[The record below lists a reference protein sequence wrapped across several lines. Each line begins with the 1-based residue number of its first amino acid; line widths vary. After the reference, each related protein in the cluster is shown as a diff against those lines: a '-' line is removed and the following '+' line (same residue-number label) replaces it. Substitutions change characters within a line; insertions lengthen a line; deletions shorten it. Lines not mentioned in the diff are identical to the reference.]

1 MTTHPSIPE
10 LSSLTIRMLKEIPK
24 EFKKNNTGDGYRRI
38 IDAIFVEL
46 QRRQSVPETFV
57 G

>member
-1 MTTHPSIPE
+1 
-10 LSSLTIRMLKEIPK
+10 MLKENPK
-24 EFKKNNTGDGYRRI
+24 ELKKDITGDGYRRI

-57 G
+57 S